1 MVLVEFVEVD
11 AELRT
16 IVLCGRLV
24 GGHDAA
30 GHVEEQGPCGKLR
43 TDYAVDVGHH
53 DAVGRK
59 GGLHV
64 VVAAGGCGDFLAFL
78 GECLDT
84 HGTFHVQLFG
94 RRFRL
99 YADAFVLRAERE
111 RKHGETE
118 KEERLDHLHCGKTV
132 CDVMLF
138 YYLPVEMR
146 SV

>member
-1 MVLVEFVEVD
+1 V
-11 AELRT
+11 
-16 IVLCGRLV
+16 
-24 GGHDAA
+24 
-30 GHVEEQGPCGKLR
+30 K
-43 TDYAVDVGHH
+43 
-53 DAVGRK
+53 K
-59 GGLHV
+59 GLI
-64 VVAAGGCGDFLAFL
+64 CKCLKIAFTL
-78 GECLDT
+78 NINVRYTETRAFITPKRG
-84 HGTFHVQLFG
+84 
-94 RRFRL
+94 RFRL